1 VYECF
6 PVALMSWVYE
16 LVFSIDNAAL
26 RAEPMVVTLL
36 YIPMAILL
44 LENECVNLKYKRSFM
59 KRQLR

>member
-1 VYECF
+1 
-6 PVALMSWVYE
+6 MSWVYE